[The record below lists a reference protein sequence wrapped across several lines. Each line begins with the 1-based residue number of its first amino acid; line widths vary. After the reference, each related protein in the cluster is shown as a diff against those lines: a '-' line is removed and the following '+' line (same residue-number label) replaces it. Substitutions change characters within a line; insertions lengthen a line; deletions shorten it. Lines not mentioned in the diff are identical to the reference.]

1 MVLILF
7 NLYCT
12 VPNIKTAGFTQFLFC
27 GKYFFFYHLQNG
39 CSAYYQETSYR
50 YSEKFCLDFAQF
62 YRQFCVGK
70 LKRSPLQETVSVLR
84 QILVLLHSQLQQ
96 YQNICFWYLLEKLY
110 LKSKTEATLLIDLK
124 ILERSHFLRRIS
136 WFYKSIK
143 IIQVSRPESVESL
156 ENVIFL

>member
-1 MVLILF
+1 MALKLL
-7 NLYCT
+7 NLYST
-12 VPNIKTAGFTQFLFC
+12 IPNIKTAGFTQILFRAKC
-27 GKYFFFYHLQNG
+27 IFTPSLKWMLSLQ
-39 CSAYYQETSYR
+39 SANSYR
-50 YSEKFCLDFAQF
+50 YSENFCLDFAQF

-110 LKSKTEATLLIDLK
+110 LKSKIEATLLIDLK